1 MENEKLSRRGFLK
14 LSLAATGEAA
24 LIILGGLSYARIIE
38 PGWETVTE
46 LALTLPHLAADF
58 HGYRLVQISDIHI
71 GTWMNRRRLARV
83 IETVNQLNPDL
94 VVITGDF
101 VYYDSEENADELI
114 SPLSGIVARD
124 GTLAILGN
132 HDYWANPGMV
142 REIIQSA
149 GILDISNAF
158 QTLERGNS
166 LFHIAGVDDYWER
179 KDRLDLVLDTLPTE
193 GAAILLAHEPDYAD
207 ISANAKRFDLQLS
220 GHSHGG
226 QVILPFLGPPI
237 LPLYGRKYPMGL
249 YQVRDMLQYTNRG
262 IGMIPP
268 AIRFNCR
275 PEITVFTLQSP
286 GYNSG

>member
-1 MENEKLSRRGFLK
+1 LK
-14 LSLAATGEAA
+14 LGLAATGEAA
-24 LIILGGLSYARIIE
+24 LIILGGLGYARIIE

-46 LALTLPHLAADF
+46 LALTLPRLPSAF
-58 HGYRLVQISDIHI
+58 HGYRIVQISDIHI
-71 GTWMNRRRLARV
+71 GTWMNRRRLAKV
-83 IETVNQLNPDL
+83 IDTVNQLNPDL

-101 VYYDSEENADELI
+101 VYYDKEENAEELI
-114 SPLSGIVARD
+114 SPLSGIDAKD

-142 REIIQSA
+142 REIIKAS
-149 GILDISNAF
+149 GILDLSNAV
-158 QTLERGNS
+158 QTFERGNT

-179 KDRLDLVLDTLPTE
+179 KDRLDLVLDALPRE

-207 ISANAKRFDLQLS
+207 FSANTKRFDLQLS

-249 YQVRDMLQYTNRG
+249 YQVRNMLQYTNRG
-262 IGMIPP
+262 IGVIPP

-275 PEITVFTLQSP
+275 PEITALTIQSP
-286 GYNSG
+286 GV